1 MSSNISMKGKKY
13 PEELKQR
20 ILDEVMKGRRV
31 ADVASEY
38 GVSLQI
44 IYQWLKSTSNSF
56 KYQKRLREVEK
67 ENRELKEM
75 LGNLSLFLERTKKK
89 SSRGE

>member
-1 MSSNISMKGKKY
+1 MSSINTMKGKKY
-13 PEELKQR
+13 PPELKQR

-38 GVSLQI
+38 GVSVQI
-44 IYQWLKSTSNSF
+44 IYQWLKTSSSSF

-89 SSRGE
+89 SGKRN

>member
-31 ADVASEY
+31 ADEASEY